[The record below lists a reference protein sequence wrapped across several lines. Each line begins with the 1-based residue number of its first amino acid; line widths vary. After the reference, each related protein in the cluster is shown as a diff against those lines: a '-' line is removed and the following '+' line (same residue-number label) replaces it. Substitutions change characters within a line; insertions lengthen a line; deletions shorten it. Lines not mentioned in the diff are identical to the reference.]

1 MNNNFLINQL
11 YKMKELKSLTF
22 ENLSKII
29 ITIFINYFKDL
40 INNLIV

>member
-11 YKMKELKSLTF
+11 YKMKKFKSLTL